1 MSKVVT
7 AKEICAMP
15 KDQEGYVSLWA
26 EIKPLD
32 NSASQ
37 VFAGF
42 VDANTLFDYFFLRET
57 VNFYTKEVHS
67 SFPQGARIRFWD
79 SCPTE
84 QERETTPWEVEDHE

>member
-1 MSKVVT
+1 MSKVIT

-32 NSASQ
+32 NSAFQ

-42 VDANTLFDYFFLRET
+42 VNANTLFDDFFLRET
-57 VNFYTKEVHS
+57 IAFYTNEVHQ

-84 QERETTPWEVEDHE
+84 QECDTTSWEEP